1 MPGRLILYVEDDD
14 AAFHL
19 ARTVLREEDPSLQ
32 LVRASDGEQ
41 ALAFLGRL
49 STYENAPRPDLIL
62 LDMNLPKKSG
72 FQVLAEVKA
81 TESLRSIPVVIFST
95 SESVSDSD
103 NCRALGAR
111 DYITKPTSF
120 DAFVDALRRACAL
133 PGKASHAG

>member
-41 ALAFLGRL
+41 ALAFLGRV

-62 LDMNLPKKSG
+62 LDMNLPKKTG
-72 FQVLAEVKA
+72 VQVLAEVKA

-111 DYITKPTSF
+111 DYITKP
-120 DAFVDALRRACAL
+120 
-133 PGKASHAG
+133 